1 MRKLFVVA
9 GAFVLGV
16 GVAVSA
22 QQVADATI
30 SDPDVH
36 QVVLDNPHVRVIEA
50 MAAPGYKSPMHS
62 HPPLLIVSLGT
73 ARARLTGADGK
84 SQILTLRPG
93 GVIWV
98 EGGTQHSWELLSGSL
113 NVIAVEVKA
122 AKTAAARP

>member
-1 MRKLFVVA
+1 MRKLLV
-9 GAFVLGV
+9 
-16 GVAVSA
+16 VAVSVLGLGL
-22 QQVADATI
+22 VALYADEVLDATI

-84 SQILTLRPG
+84 SQVLTLRPG
-93 GVIWV
+93 GVFWV

-122 AKTAAARP
+122 AKAAAAKP